1 MKRLLWNVLS
11 VALLATLGGR
21 SLAQAG
27 ASPQSS
33 PPSGTA
39 QQSTGQK
46 AAPKTGASK
55 TRTAANSA
63 MTNRDVIRLVKAKIS
78 DDIIEAKIKQSK
90 TKFDTS
96 VEGLVALKEAG
107 VSDGLISVMVNA
119 GNGSS
124 QPAPRGASASP
135 TAAKPGSLP
144 ASNASKEVVATDASR
159 ALPRVPRNLSLS

>member
-1 MKRLLWNVLS
+1 MKRLLWNALS
-11 VALLATLGGR
+11 VVLLATLGGG

-27 ASPQSS
+27 AAPQSS

-39 QQSTGQK
+39 QQSAGQK

-55 TRTAANSA
+55 TRAAANSA
-63 MTNRDVIRLVKAKIS
+63 MTNRDVIRLVKAKIP

-107 VSDGLISVMVNA
+107 VSDGLISVIVNA
-119 GNGSS
+119 SNGF
-124 QPAPRGASASP
+124 QPTGTRRRFS
-135 TAAKPGSLP
+135 
-144 ASNASKEVVATDASR
+144 VADSR
-159 ALPRVPRNLSLS
+159 